1 MVARKRAVAIA
12 VGPVNRQRIR
22 GQGKP
27 ERFCYRVRPAFPCR
41 FEMRSIAVLLGLS
54 LTLPIG
60 AQDHGSHEHGVS
72 TLDLAIDTNRL
83 SAVLQGPAHNFV
95 GFEHLPEG
103 EAERVRVEAA
113 RSALSDGEALL
124 GMPEAA
130 GCQQQRLEMEG
141 VPEAWADVDK
151 AADAAAG
158 GHRHWRIEYRFLCEQ
173 ADGLQYIEPRL
184 FTAFKYTSE
193 LRWQLIS
200 GSHQDG
206 GSLQTPGGRIGLLP
220 AR

>member
-12 VGPVNRQRIR
+12 ARPVNQHSAW

-27 ERFCYRVRPAFPCR
+27 ERFCYRVRPAFPYL
-41 FEMRSIAVLLGLS
+41 FDMRPLVALLGLS
-54 LTLPIG
+54 VALPLA
-60 AQDHGSHEHGVS
+60 AQVHGSHEHGLS
-72 TLDLAIDTNRL
+72 TLDLAIDSKRL
-83 SAVLQGPAHNFV
+83 IAVLQGPAHNFV

-113 RSALSDGEALL
+113 RSALSDGETLL
-124 GMPEAA
+124 GLPQAA
-130 GCQQQRLEMEG
+130 GCQQQRVTMEG
-141 VPEAWADVDK
+141 VPEAWADTRG

-158 GHRHWRIEYRFLCEQ
+158 THRDWRVEYQFLCDQ
-173 ADGLQYIEPRL
+173 ADALRYIEPGL
-184 FTAFKYTSE
+184 FQTFKHTSE

-206 GSLQTPGGRIGLLP
+206 GSLQAPGGRIGLLP
-220 AR
+220 VR